1 MTRPTPEHKVVICHG
16 DSGVHPYVE
25 IEVDVASIFK
35 QGHDEHLHQGRTDV
49 IPPFDYVGILGIVQH
64 YPGLG
69 DQSILANDCAPV
81 LPPPPPP
88 PPSSTTSTSTTSTS
102 TTSTTSSTSSTT
114 TSSTTTTT
122 CPDCGITP
130 VTAPPGSTTTTST
143 STTVVGT
150 QQSLPPGSTTSTS
163 STTTTSC
170 PNCTTTTVRLTGS
183 PGEPGLP
190 FTSTGQPSSPPAS
203 PGGGA
208 LAFTGGDAGLSAIIG
223 GALLLGGAA
232 MIRARRWLG

>member
-114 TSSTTTTT
+114 TSSTSSTTTTTT
-122 CPDCGITP
+122 CPDCGPGQQSI
-130 VTAPPGSTTTTST
+130 PPTSTTST
-143 STTVVGT
+143 SVVIT
-150 QQSLPPGSTTSTS
+150 QQSLPPGSTTSST
-163 STTTTSC
+163 STTTC

-183 PGEPGLP
+183 PAEPGLP

-232 MIRARRWLG
+232 MIRARRWRG